1 MHLMIKPK
9 VRTLIIT
16 NFGVYVYDL
25 ATAAL
30 VRSIKYKLYF
40 PNTDFGK
47 ESKVI
52 VCYKSDTEYGSII
65 SILIKDTVIILE
77 PWLLSLLN
85 IFTVS
90 EAGADNQ
97 FTCIALG

>member
-1 MHLMIKPK
+1 MIKPK

-25 ATAAL
+25 TTAAL
-30 VRSIKYKLYF
+30 VRSIKFKIYF
-40 PNTDFGK
+40 PNLDIGK
-47 ESKVI
+47 DTKI
-52 VCYKSDTEYGSII
+52 MACFLGDTEYGSII

-90 EAGADNQ
+90 ETGTDNQ
-97 FTCIALG
+97 FSCLALG